1 MNLGDLLTVGFGF
14 SIAGFT
20 LVGQHLGGRPEA
32 ASKRLAINRLAML
45 SMGSLGLLIVIF
57 AEELAVY
64 FIGDQP
70 ITVKH
75 TVEFTYILGAMM
87 LYGH

>member
-1 MNLGDLLTVGFGF
+1 
-14 SIAGFT
+14 
-20 LVGQHLGGRPEA
+20 
-32 ASKRLAINRLAML
+32 ML

-87 LYGH
+87 PLMAISGIIAPRI